1 MSGDEVPVGQF
12 TASLQGKSGHV
23 EIHADDRAL
32 AFEIVIVDCEH
43 SSLILN
49 YFDEL
54 IFQLLIP
61 GQIYENIL
69 EICYSDNRKNDAEPG
84 PESRKSTI

>member
-1 MSGDEVPVGQF
+1 
-12 TASLQGKSGHV
+12 
-23 EIHADDRAL
+23 
-32 AFEIVIVDCEH
+32 
-43 SSLILN
+43 LILN

-69 EICYSDNRKNDAEPG
+69 EICYSDNRKNDA
-84 PESRKSTI
+84 

>member
-1 MSGDEVPVGQF
+1 M
-12 TASLQGKSGHV
+12 
-23 EIHADDRAL
+23 
-32 AFEIVIVDCEH
+32 
-43 SSLILN
+43 ILN

-54 IFQLLIP
+54 IFQFLIP

-84 PESRKSTI
+84 PEGRKSFRRRFAGRGRSTPRAVNRRFLSGRRSHSRS